1 MLTVTKSITLTGTTK
16 IDGVI
21 AERHAATINS
31 DNPEE
36 MSINLGIKVNK
47 SLSEANLETCRAER
61 NEFED
66 AAIALKN
73 ELLAAKEEEEAE

>member
-16 IDGVI
+16 IDGTVV
-21 AERHAATINS
+21 ERHTATINS
-31 DNPEE
+31 DNPEQ
-36 MSINLGIKVNK
+36 MNLNIGIKVNK
-47 SLSEANLETCRAER
+47 TLSEANLETCRAER

-73 ELLAAKEEEEAE
+73 ELLAAKEDEAE